1 MQVVLECEM
10 PVGFFSFFGGRKKRR
25 KNSASTLHRVMPSE
39 QGITLHM
46 IGSDP
51 THARF
56 TPGNALLGVYSA
68 SSFSTGFTL
77 VTHWEAGHILLYIC
91 AS

>member
-1 MQVVLECEM
+1 MFSPKGRLLWNVKCQLD
-10 PVGFFSFFGGRKKRR
+10 FFHFLGKKEKKKKLCQYFTQGNALR
-25 KNSASTLHRVMPSE
+25 AGCYPTL
-39 QGITLHM
+39 M

-56 TPGNALLGVYSA
+56 TPWNALLGVYSA

-77 VTHWEAGHILLYIC
+77 SLTGR
-91 AS
+91 